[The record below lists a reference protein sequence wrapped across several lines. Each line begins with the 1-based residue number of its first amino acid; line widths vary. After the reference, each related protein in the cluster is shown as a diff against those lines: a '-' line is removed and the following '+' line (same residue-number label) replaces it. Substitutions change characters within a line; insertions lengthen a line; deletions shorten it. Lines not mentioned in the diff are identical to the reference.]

1 MEHDS
6 IIGLD
11 IAKTVFQ
18 LHRMDSRGAVL
29 ERRRLRRGALL
40 RHFAGLPRS
49 LVGREACASAHHW
62 AREIA
67 ALGHDV
73 RLIAPSYVKP

>member
-29 ERRRLRRGALL
+29 ERRRLRRGLAA
-40 RHFAGLPRS
+40 FAGRKIGVRSFILASPAGGSLSGGENVPLPIS
-49 LVGREACASAHHW
+49 SEC
-62 AREIA
+62 
-67 ALGHDV
+67 
-73 RLIAPSYVKP
+73 